1 VLGEHIANIT
11 RAWQTCVLRANG
23 FTPSWDRRPH
33 EGTDIRANR
42 RQGGRLTRE
51 LREAFARIDLHFHDL
66 RREAGSRWMEGG
78 MPLHVVQ
85 KILGHADVRTT
96 SIYLDATR
104 IGLHE
109 SMQRFEQLRR
119 ESCTDVAQEASQN
132 AADADATTDENL
144 LDVNELVNG
153 AGDGDRTR
161 DIELGKL
168 AFYR

>member
-1 VLGEHIANIT
+1 
-11 RAWQTCVLRANG
+11 
-23 FTPSWDRRPH
+23 
-33 EGTDIRANR
+33 
-42 RQGGRLTRE
+42 
-51 LREAFARIDLHFHDL
+51 
-66 RREAGSRWMEGG
+66 

-109 SMQRFEQLRR
+109 SMERFEQLRR
-119 ESCTDVAQEASQN
+119 ESCTGLAQDPPTSEREGAS
-132 AADADATTDENL
+132 DGDDNL
-144 LDVNELVNG
+144 LDVPELEGG